1 MTGKRRVPLGS
12 KAQREAL
19 AASERKEAA
28 RAAKRGLAVE
38 RAAREARL
46 LEGVDRLALEE
57 AMQSVLAAREEAEQP
72 RRRGRPRARDGAR
85 ADGPEAAADA
95 ALAFPA
101 PASFAG
107 RWVPIGPSV
116 VRRGQAVDRPRVAG
130 RIRDIAVDP
139 TGRRAYAATAQGGVW
154 YTDDGGASWVPVGG
168 WSERRRVRGGAVNA
182 QACGCLLVDFDA
194 MPLLDTVLVGT
205 GEPNFLPAN
214 FVAATGEATIN
225 GVGVLAAIGPTF
237 PPGQAEPW
245 EPDTG
250 IAALEGLGIFR
261 LLRSPASTAGDAT
274 PGATQDVVIAC
285 TTNGAFLGRRQSLPA
300 SGGNPVRDGYVW
312 TPLAAVSA
320 AFPNTAISD
329 GVWLPGGRLVLAVA
343 GRGLVFSD
351 NAGTAVTP
359 LPLTNPVPITG
370 YLSLAATGNTVYA
383 LGETGGN
390 PALWRVAD
398 ATVAAPTADDVGT
411 PGAAGGVPPTLW
423 NAGSSQRD
431 YDQCIAVDTVGAV
444 HRVYLGGSSLS
455 YGPADGDWGASLYC
469 FDVAPSGVAAPPFV
483 LQPTVGVSS
492 AAALPAGDGA
502 TVAGAIGNNVH
513 GDVHRL
519 VLTGNAPPRRQVWAA
534 TDGGVF
540 VSDRSGRVGTFAACN
555 TGLASLQPVFVRGHP
570 VNGHVVATG
579 CQDNGSQVRIGDS
592 VWDEPFTGDGGG
604 VAFHPTASHLLVRQF
619 NASRWYCTSRTAF
632 VDPMTRNPG
641 EPSRVVGP
649 GVEGS
654 GQFSA
659 FYSGAATVRV
669 PPIGPNPATG
679 RLAIGTYRVWLTDD
693 LGVGVGPNTWRTIP
707 YPNGAVQ
714 DGRPGVNGA
723 ANNAQLAIGFSGL
736 GRIITLTW
744 VSPTQL
750 LVLYTG
756 GIVRFTEAPAG
767 TWASTTWSITNVAVA
782 IPRTTT
788 LTDIAAVPGT
798 QDFYVATT
806 GVVGGTDET
815 LWYYSNAD
823 GRFHR
828 TTLRRQLDNGGSLN
842 SGPRDPVFSVV
853 VDPGDAT
860 GNTVYAGTVT
870 GVWRG
875 TRTSNAT
882 GAHNWAPY
890 VNGLPQATVQDLD
903 IWRDPGGAL
912 AAPRLMRAAVQ
923 SRGVWEVDLA
933 RDAVPQTWIRSTR
946 FDDRRNPL
954 TIHPDPMAAPPRV
967 PASLS
972 ASPDITVRPRWPVTA
987 TPAFL
992 AGPAITALNAPAY
1005 DVWTFQTAFRW
1016 LYPSVVAN
1024 GIFSDALGRLVAL
1037 HRTQMAPAKSAVP
1050 QIDAAVWTDVLT
1062 GVRVKAD
1069 GTVTNDTADPRAVYR
1084 APWQTSRAPTVTAT
1098 EADLMDLVPRNNVDD
1113 MWTVFREPS
1122 TVDVLVHHRDAIG
1135 LRSNQAF
1142 VVLVWRVGATP
1153 GALLAESVT
1162 TLLPFLTAA
1171 AAGTVQAVPG
1181 GWNLASGGGGVNWRT
1196 VPTPVDARMPRAVS
1210 IDVDLSAVPNKQQVL
1225 FLAFVGSLGAG
1236 EVFVPPTTST
1246 AGVVPPTTVAELV
1259 RFCPYAA
1266 ARIVHIEQRPT

>member
-1 MTGKRRVPLGS
+1 MTGKRRAPLGS
-12 KAQREAL
+12 ASQREAM
-19 AASERKEAA
+19 AAGLRREAA
-28 RAAKRGLAVE
+28 RAAKRGLAAD
-38 RAAREARL
+38 RAARDATL
-46 LEGVDRLALEE
+46 LRGVDRVALEE
-57 AMQSVLAAREEAEQP
+57 AMRSVLAAREEA
-72 RRRGRPRARDGAR
+72 GADRPH
-85 ADGPEAAADA
+85 AAAADAADAAHAEDA
-95 ALAFPA
+95 ALAFPSA
-101 PASFAG
+101 VDPAG

-130 RIRDIAVDP
+130 RIRDIAVDA

-154 YTDDGGASWVPVGG
+154 YTDDGAATWSPVGG
-168 WSERRRVRGGAVNA
+168 WSERRRIRGGAVNA
-182 QACGCLLVDFDA
+182 QACGCLLVDFNA

-205 GEPNFLPAN
+205 GEPNFLPVGTPAP
-214 FVAATGEATIN
+214 TGETTID

-237 PPGQAEPW
+237 PAGQAEPW

-250 IAALEGLGIFR
+250 IAALEGLGIFK
-261 LLRSPASTAGDAT
+261 LVRSPASTPGLAT
-274 PGATQDVVIAC
+274 AGATQDVVIAC

-300 SGGNPVRDGYVW
+300 GGGNPVRDGYVW
-312 TPLAAVSA
+312 QRLAAVTT
-320 AFPNTAISD
+320 AFPGAAISD
-329 GVWLPGGRLVLAVA
+329 AVWLPGGRLVLAVS
-343 GRGLVFSD
+343 GQGLAFSD
-351 NAGTAVTP
+351 NLGAAVTP
-359 LPLTNPVPITG
+359 LALTNPVAITG
-370 YLSLAATGNTVYA
+370 HVSLAATGNTVYA
-383 LGETGGN
+383 IGETGGN

-411 PGAAGGVPPTLW
+411 PGGAGGVPATLW
-423 NAGSSQRD
+423 GTQRD
-431 YDQCIAVDTVGAV
+431 YDQCIAVDVVGAV
-444 HRVYLGGSSLS
+444 QRVYFGGSSFS

-469 FDVAPSGVAAPPFV
+469 FDVAASGVAAPPFV
-483 LQPTVGVSS
+483 LQATVGVSS
-492 AAALPAGDGA
+492 AAALPGGDGA
-502 TVAGAIGNNVH
+502 TAAGAIGNNVH

-555 TGLASLQPVFVRGHP
+555 TGLASLQPVFVRSHP
-570 VNGHVVATG
+570 VNGHLVATG

-619 NASRWYCTSRTAF
+619 NLARWYCTSTTAF

-641 EPSRVVGP
+641 EPSRVFGI
-649 GVEGS
+649 GGEGTNNWS
-654 GQFSA
+654 S

-669 PPIGPNPATG
+669 PPVGANPPTG

-693 LGVGVGPNTWRTIP
+693 LGVGVGPNTWRAIP
-707 YPNGAVQ
+707 YPNGVAA

-723 ANNAQLAIGFSGL
+723 ANAAQMGIGLTAPSL
-736 GRIITLTW
+736 GTIVTLTW

-756 GIVRFTEAPAG
+756 GIVRFTEAPPG
-767 TWASTTWSITNVAVA
+767 TWASTTWSITNAAVA

-788 LTDIAAVPGT
+788 LTDVAAVPGT

-806 GVVGGTDET
+806 GVVGGPDET
-815 LWYYSNAD
+815 LWFFNNAD
-823 GRFHR
+823 NRFKR
-828 TTLRRQLDNGGSLN
+828 TTLRRQLDAGGAVN

-875 TRTSNAT
+875 TRTNNAT
-882 GAHNWAPY
+882 GAHTWVPY

-903 IWRDPGGAL
+903 IWRDRGGAL
-912 AAPRLMRAAVQ
+912 SAPRLLRAGVQ

-933 RDAVPQTWIRSTR
+933 RDAVPQTWIRSHR

-954 TIHPDPMAAPPRV
+954 TVHTDPLAAPPAL
-967 PASLS
+967 PASLA
-972 ASPDITVRPRWPVTA
+972 ASPDITVRPRWPVAA
-987 TPAFL
+987 TPVFL
-992 AGPAITALNAPAY
+992 PAPAITAINAPAY

-1016 LYPSVVAN
+1016 LHPSVVAN
-1024 GIFSDALGRLVAL
+1024 GQFSDALGRLVAL

-1050 QIDAAVWTDVLT
+1050 QIDAAVWADVVG

-1069 GTVTNDTADPRAVYR
+1069 GTVTTDTADPRAVYR
-1084 APWQTSRAPTVTAT
+1084 APWQTPRAANVTAT
-1098 EADLMDLVPRNNVDD
+1098 EADLLDLVPRNVVNDL
-1113 MWTVFREPS
+1113 WTVFREPS

-1135 LRSNQAF
+1135 LRANQGF
-1142 VVLVWRVGATP
+1142 VVLLWRVGATP
-1153 GALLAESVT
+1153 SDLLALSVT

-1171 AAGTVQAVPG
+1171 AAGTAQAVPG
-1181 GWNLASGGGGVNWRT
+1181 GWNLATGGGGVTWRT
-1196 VPTPVDARMPRAVS
+1196 VPTAVDARMPRAVS
-1210 IDVDLSAVPNKQQVL
+1210 IDVDLTPVPNKQQVL
-1225 FLAFVGSLGAG
+1225 FLAFVGSIGAG
-1236 EVFVPPTTST
+1236 EVFVPPTT
-1246 AGVVPPTTVAELV
+1246 APGAVVPPTTVSELV

-1266 ARIVHIEQRPT
+1266 ARIVHIENRPT